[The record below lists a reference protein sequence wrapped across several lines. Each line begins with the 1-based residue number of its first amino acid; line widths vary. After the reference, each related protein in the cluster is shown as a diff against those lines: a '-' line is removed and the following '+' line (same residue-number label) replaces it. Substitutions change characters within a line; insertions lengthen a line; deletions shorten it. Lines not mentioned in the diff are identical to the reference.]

1 MALIGEELP
10 MESSRV
16 DLDPDV
22 KDRFGLPVPRITKH
36 HHPNDIAMYDWYEK
50 KILELGEAA
59 GAKIVMPGRAEGVHI
74 AADAAQKGNAHN
86 HGTARMGVDA
96 SRSVLDKYCRSH
108 EVKNLWD
115 AAAAPLYKG
124 GLAALDGVAIARFEK
139 KFGDL
144 EAEPQDAILT
154 DIDGGTAAEWTL
166 EQLPSPLFFETAR
179 QHTIIAFLA
188 DPSYGGNR
196 DYAGWKVSGYPGPRH
211 RRGGFTPAQVEGT
224 EPIVPIWDRK
234 G

>member
-1 MALIGEELP
+1 MSDMNRRDFVRRSGLYGVGVLAGLHLP
-10 MESSRV
+10 RPNAARAAAESSTPAV
-16 DLDPDV
+16 LS
-22 KDRFGLPVPRITKH
+22 
-36 HHPNDIAMYDWYEK
+36 IAEWK
-50 KILELGEAA
+50 CLEAL
-59 GAKIVMPGRAEGVHI
+59 
-74 AADAAQKGNAHN
+74 
-86 HGTARMGVDA
+86 TARVIPTDHQPGAREAHCVNFI
-96 SRSVLDKYCRSH
+96 DKALAH
-108 EVKNLWD
+108 ED
-115 AAAAPLYKG
+115 AAAVPLYKG

-144 EAEPQDAILT
+144 EAEPQDAILR
-154 DIDGGTAAEWTL
+154 DIDAGTAAEWKL

-179 QHTIIAFLA
+179 QHTIMAFLA

-224 EPIVPIWDRK
+224 EPIVPIWDRE